1 MKYIIIISLL
11 FIINT
16 NAKAEFNIS
25 EIIEELENGVKFLDE
40 EGSLKASRW
49 VFRDKNDLRKD
60 YDELFEELST
70 LLEIDEINELKTMY
84 RKTEQKIGKE
94 SLKLSE
100 LKQKRMLAPK
110 SSETK
115 VSKFTPTAVLKGLV
129 AYTKGDYDVLIERK
143 RENIRSYSMSLNDI
157 INSMSSTLATNEIFL
172 TDDQL
177 KMWLTSAIG
186 DEILSMNMIFSG
198 IKKTTIYLG
207 ELTKESGENLKYARK
222 YYGMVVILHKIVIY
236 MQEKFIDNIDFKIKP
251 KLKDLEFEAKKQ
263 INKAQSLLK
272 NTGTDNRLLSNIKA
286 NKLTLKTINMYYIIL
301 DVQKEKVKKSL
312 AITKSEEKIAK
323 NTYDTVQISSE
334 LSAMIDKGMET
345 FEIISKL
352 QIPEVTEFEN
362 KEIEEQFQIL
372 SKQISPNV

>member
-1 MKYIIIISLL
+1 MKYIIVISLL

-110 SSETK
+110 NSETK

-177 KMWLTSAIG
+177 KM
-186 DEILSMNMIFSG
+186 
-198 IKKTTIYLG
+198 
-207 ELTKESGENLKYARK
+207 
-222 YYGMVVILHKIVIY
+222 
-236 MQEKFIDNIDFKIKP
+236 
-251 KLKDLEFEAKKQ
+251 
-263 INKAQSLLK
+263 
-272 NTGTDNRLLSNIKA
+272 
-286 NKLTLKTINMYYIIL
+286 
-301 DVQKEKVKKSL
+301 
-312 AITKSEEKIAK
+312 
-323 NTYDTVQISSE
+323 
-334 LSAMIDKGMET
+334 
-345 FEIISKL
+345 
-352 QIPEVTEFEN
+352 
-362 KEIEEQFQIL
+362 
-372 SKQISPNV
+372 